1 MLLPAGSAH
10 ANTRKRFCRLRKP
23 EKRFGNLFGGESA
36 WFLLSVSPLSLIWRL
51 LLVLMLHRGRG
62 WVFHPRGLTATSSTL
77 TKPSE
82 TVVAGSKVPS
92 ALPANTRDVCVALG
106 LVCAC
111 SCEQETVSSR
121 IPAKTWNLKHG
132 LYKYLDIGYM
142 LEKWSLKGDGINVR
156 VRRCKSARELP
167 NQAETLIPACQ
178 LIPRLKHIFHHQRVT
193 IDFRCVFAT
202 LISRR
207 FLVTGK

>member
-1 MLLPAGSAH
+1 MSNSVSCWISANFRFCLLLLAGSAH

-62 WVFHPRGLTATSSTL
+62 WVFHPRGLTATSNTL

-111 SCEQETVSSR
+111 SCEQETVCKFTDSGQGMS
-121 IPAKTWNLKHG
+121 IWHAQ
-132 LYKYLDIGYM
+132 
-142 LEKWSLKGDGINVR
+142 
-156 VRRCKSARELP
+156 RRNA
-167 NQAETLIPACQ
+167 
-178 LIPRLKHIFHHQRVT
+178 
-193 IDFRCVFAT
+193 
-202 LISRR
+202 
-207 FLVTGK
+207 